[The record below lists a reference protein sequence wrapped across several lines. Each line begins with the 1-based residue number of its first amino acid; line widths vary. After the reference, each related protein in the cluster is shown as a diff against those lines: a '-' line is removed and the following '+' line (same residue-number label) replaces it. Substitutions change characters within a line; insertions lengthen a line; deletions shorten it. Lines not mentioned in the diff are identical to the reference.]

1 MVRAGALW
9 CGFPTNLLA
18 LPAIVKAGLANLAF
32 TRLNFGGRRIVPPE
46 GRMSGP
52 RALPVRIGAAHAG
65 GGREFRMSNQ
75 IVPTGAEVPP
85 DRMVDDDLRARALK
99 HLKAKRD
106 LQAHLI
112 AYVTV
117 NLMLI
122 GIWWASGVG
131 FFWPIFILLGW
142 GIGLAFN
149 VWDVMSPEPGPAEV
163 EAEMDRLRT
172 RHG

>member
-1 MVRAGALW
+1 
-9 CGFPTNLLA
+9 
-18 LPAIVKAGLANLAF
+18 
-32 TRLNFGGRRIVPPE
+32 
-46 GRMSGP
+46 
-52 RALPVRIGAAHAG
+52 
-65 GGREFRMSNQ
+65 MSNP

-85 DRMVDDDLRARALK
+85 DRVVDDDLRARALK

-106 LQAHLI
+106 LQAHVI

-122 GIWWASGVG
+122 GVWWVSGVG